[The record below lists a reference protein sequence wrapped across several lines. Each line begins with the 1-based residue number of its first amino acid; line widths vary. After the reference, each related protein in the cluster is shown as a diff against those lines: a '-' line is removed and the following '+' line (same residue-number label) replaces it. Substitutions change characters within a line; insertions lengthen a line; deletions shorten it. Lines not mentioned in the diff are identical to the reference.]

1 MYRSFQLNMSIYHM
15 LMIIILKERSLNL
28 NYSSLKELSQSVY
41 ISGTAPSIHIEI
53 KVENV

>member
-1 MYRSFQLNMSIYHM
+1 M

-41 ISGTAPSIHIEI
+41 ISGTAPTIHIEI